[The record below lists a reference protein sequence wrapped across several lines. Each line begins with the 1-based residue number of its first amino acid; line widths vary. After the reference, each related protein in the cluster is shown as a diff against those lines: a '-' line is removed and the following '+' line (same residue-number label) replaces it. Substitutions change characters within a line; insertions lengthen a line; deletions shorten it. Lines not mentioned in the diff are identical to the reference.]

1 MSANT
6 GKFLAVVSLG
16 AKQQAKISP
25 YLQATV
31 ANSV

>member
-25 YLQATV
+25 ATV